1 MQYNCCGILNVVLL
15 SSIYIFSVCFTTDFC
30 LYKVKLSQWKIFTHR
45 KQEAESILVETLRDG
60 TGGLGRHLSWVHRM
74 WFSSLL
80 PHWRAG
86 SVTSWASFQ
95 GGLFPL
101 LEPWIP
107 LSQHVSSL
115 SDLPESPGT
124 CEIYNKMLLLP
135 FPSLPFCAQRWGIH
149 GITGGPE

>member
-30 LYKVKLSQWKIFTHR
+30 LCKVKLSHWKIFTPPKAGGRVHSCGDLEGWER
-45 KQEAESILVETLRDG
+45 WAGETPL
-60 TGGLGRHLSWVHRM
+60 LGASHVIF
-74 WFSSLL
+74 FSSPTFEGWLCYKVSL
-80 PHWRAG
+80 IPGWIFR
-86 SVTSWASFQ
+86 
-95 GGLFPL
+95 L

-135 FPSLPFCAQRWGIH
+135 FPSLPSCAQRWGIH